1 VKQPEKPTILNR
13 RKLITGVAVSA
24 GIGLSV
30 LAPVPGFAAP
40 TPAKAAKDPIVR
52 FMNRSAEKLLK
63 AARDGSPRGFLRFIM
78 RYTDVSG
85 IAMYSLGAYQA
96 DLQKK
101 YRKTYFRGMAR
112 YITRYFTYQS
122 RQYRVIRAEV
132 GEKSWQEGDAY
143 YIDTKL
149 TLVSG
154 ATYNVRW
161 QIVRRKKRYK
171 ISNVRVLGFWLAQ
184 FQRSQFE
191 SFISRQ
197 GGKVNALVAVLQSRK

>member
-1 VKQPEKPTILNR
+1 VKQPENPEILSR
-13 RKLITGVAVSA
+13 RKVLTGVAVTA
-24 GIGLSV
+24 GIGLTV
-30 LAPVPGFAAP
+30 LSPAPGVAGPTSAA
-40 TPAKAAKDPIVR
+40 TKKDPIVR
-52 FMNRSAEKLLK
+52 FMNRSAERLLK
-63 AARDGSPRGFLRFIM
+63 AARDGSPRGFLRFIT

-85 IAMYSLGAYQA
+85 IAMYSLGSYQA
-96 DLQKK
+96 DLEKK

-132 GEKSWQEGDAY
+132 GEKSWQDGDAY
-143 YIDTKL
+143 YVDTKL

-171 ISNVRVLGFWLAQ
+171 IANVRVLGFWLAQ

-197 GGKVNALVAVLQSRK
+197 GGRVNALVAVLQSRK